1 VIPLAQDLRH
11 GLRALRR
18 SPGYAAAAAVT
29 LALGIGAITAV
40 FTLLD
45 AVLLRDLPVAAPE
58 RLVSLRQVYRGQ
70 ENAYFSYPH
79 LDHLRERATTLGGL
93 AFMADVNRVQVAVAG
108 AVDMARGEL
117 VSGEYF
123 GVLGVRPHAGRLLLP
138 ADDRPDGAVAVI
150 SHGFWQRRFAADPAA
165 VGRSMTV
172 NGVPVTIV
180 GVTPREFFGVTVGS
194 AIDVRLPLRLRD
206 RLQPGRAFWEEPSV
220 TWLTTLGR
228 LRAGVEPGQA
238 AAELT
243 PLFQQALARSPEP
256 GQAEALDG
264 RRLELLS
271 ARRGVAPGRSLRGYG
286 PPLRMLM
293 VVAGLVLLVACA
305 NVANLLLARAETRRR
320 EMAVRAA
327 LGATRGRLMRQL
339 LAEGALLAALGG
351 LLGLAVAAAG
361 SAGLAG
367 MLSTASHRVEVH
379 TGPDLRTL
387 AFTALASALSVLV
400 FAMAPAFRASRV
412 DLGAGAAAVV
422 SGRSR
427 WSEALLAGQVAMC
440 VTLLFGA
447 GLFVRSVRN
456 ALATEGGYQRA
467 DVFMFSADPSLMG
480 YPPGRTAAFYAEAL
494 ASLRSVPGVIAA
506 SAAQAR
512 PIDGELYLVG
522 GLGFIDGRR
531 LGREERIR
539 HALNAVAPGYFST
552 LQIPVLAGREF
563 RAEDHGEAPRVAIV
577 SEALARQA
585 FPGQNPIGRRLGS
598 TEREALEVVGVVGD
612 TRYGRLTDAPRGIL
626 YLPLYQAP
634 SSSSRQVSFL
644 VRYSGGLAA
653 ITAAAM
659 AGVAAVDRSLPLYRV
674 NTLEAEAED
683 SLLRER
689 LLARTS
695 TLFGVVAMLLAG
707 VGLYGSASFNVARR
721 GREIGLR
728 MALGADRSRVVRMTL
743 RQSLAPVAV
752 GALVG
757 LPAAYLTMRIAR
769 SLLFRIAPHDPSTMC
784 GAVALLM
791 ATAAAAGYL
800 PARRAARVEP
810 MVALRAE

>member
-1 VIPLAQDLRH
+1 
-11 GLRALRR
+11 
-18 SPGYAAAAAVT
+18 
-29 LALGIGAITAV
+29 
-40 FTLLD
+40 
-45 AVLLRDLPVAAPE
+45 
-58 RLVSLRQVYRGQ
+58 VYRGQ

-79 LDHLRERATTLGGL
+79 LDHLRESATTLSGL
-93 AFMADVNRVQVAVAG
+93 AFMADLNRVQVAVAG

-194 AIDVRLPLRLRD
+194 TIDVRLPLRLRD

-243 PLFQQALARSPEP
+243 PLF
-256 GQAEALDG
+256 
-264 RRLELLS
+264 RL
-271 ARRGVAPGRSLRGYG
+271 
-286 PPLRMLM
+286 
-293 VVAGLVLLVACA
+293 
-305 NVANLLLARAETRRR
+305 
-320 EMAVRAA
+320 
-327 LGATRGRLMRQL
+327 
-339 LAEGALLAALGG
+339 
-351 LLGLAVAAAG
+351 
-361 SAGLAG
+361 
-367 MLSTASHRVEVH
+367 
-379 TGPDLRTL
+379 
-387 AFTALASALSVLV
+387 
-400 FAMAPAFRASRV
+400 
-412 DLGAGAAAVV
+412 
-422 SGRSR
+422 SR
-427 WSEALLAGQVAMC
+427 WSEALLAGQVALC

-467 DVFMFSADPSLMG
+467 DVLMFSADPSLK
-480 YPPGRTAAFYAEAL
+480 
-494 ASLRSVPGVIAA
+494 
-506 SAAQAR
+506 
-512 PIDGELYLVG
+512 
-522 GLGFIDGRR
+522 
-531 LGREERIR
+531 
-539 HALNAVAPGYFST
+539 
-552 LQIPVLAGREF
+552 
-563 RAEDHGEAPRVAIV
+563 
-577 SEALARQA
+577 
-585 FPGQNPIGRRLGS
+585 
-598 TEREALEVVGVVGD
+598 
-612 TRYGRLTDAPRGIL
+612 
-626 YLPLYQAP
+626 
-634 SSSSRQVSFL
+634 
-644 VRYSGGLAA
+644 
-653 ITAAAM
+653 
-659 AGVAAVDRSLPLYRV
+659 
-674 NTLEAEAED
+674 AED

-707 VGLYGSASFNVARR
+707 VGLYGSASFAVARR

-752 GALVG
+752 GALIG
-757 LPAAYLTMRIAR
+757 LPAAYLTMRVAR
-769 SLLFRIAPHDPSTMC
+769 SLLFGIAPHDPSTMC
-784 GAVALLM
+784 GAVALLV
-791 ATAAAAGYL
+791 AVAAAASYL